1 MRGLMNL
8 KIESLE
14 IHSFRGIRNS
24 ILKMNGKSLLI
35 FGENGT
41 GKSSIVN
48 AIEFSLTNDI
58 NSLKGASELKLVKH
72 APHIKSDSDDLE
84 IITTFDNGDKIT
96 KKIKTNDFSGNSEL
110 KTYIKEANNG
120 SFILSR
126 EKLLKFIK
134 AAPKERYTAIGNIIG
149 LEKLDKTEDLFKKTN
164 NEFQKKLEKIKES
177 KKTKYSNIRNNFQC
191 KITSEKEIFNA
202 INNELE
208 RNEFKHIN
216 PSSKIETIIENIIK
230 NKEDLSETN
239 YKEILKNINLI
250 KIDHD
255 FEFKK
260 INEIVKKLSSNPSK
274 DREIVEL
281 LEKSLDY
288 ISEKELNEC
297 PLCENKIED
306 LDLKKL
312 IDNKLKILNEEMK
325 IENNLKKLIDS
336 NLLEIE
342 KLKEDFS
349 KILKLLQNNES
360 TVDLSKNVE
369 KNLEI
374 IEHKIIYLTH
384 FRDFNFDIEIEEDYD
399 FILKLKNEIKEIK
412 RIIIEKCK
420 SEEEEENKKL
430 SNLLEIVISSLNN
443 LKEIR
448 KLNEKE
454 KSMEKK
460 YNLIKTIDQTF
471 QKTKT
476 QAVENIL
483 KKIFNDVNDFYSYIH
498 SGDLISKVKFIQPH
512 STGIQ
517 LIINYFDN
525 EDDPRAFS
533 SEGHLDTLG
542 LCIFL
547 AFIKNFHKKC
557 SLIILDDVVTTVDIP
572 HKEKIARLLF
582 EKFPQKQFI
591 ITTHDKL
598 WYKQVINMEN
608 IYNLRNNFENCE
620 IIGWNV
626 KNGPELSTYKPS
638 WDKIKLSLDNND
650 LNCASNESR
659 RYLEYNLQK
668 ICEINEVKLRIGGM
682 YTVAEMKN
690 PAIKKIKRTTK
701 NTKFKDYYEEI
712 FVELDKTLIMANLL
726 SHNNEESENC
736 SINEVREFCEAVNN
750 LKNSIVCEKCGGYL
764 RFENSSKKILCSEE
778 RCMDT
783 IV

>member
-1 MRGLMNL
+1 MNP

-14 IHSFRGIRNS
+14 IHSFRGIKNNN
-24 ILKMNGKSLLI
+24 LKMNGKSLLI

-72 APHIKSDSDDLE
+72 APHIKSDSDDLK
-84 IITTFDNGDKIT
+84 IITTFENGDKIT
-96 KKIKTNDFSGNSEL
+96 KKIKTNDYPENSEL

-134 AAPKERYTAIGNIIG
+134 AAPNERYKAIGNIIG
-149 LEKLDKTEDLFKKTN
+149 LEKLDKVEESFKKVN
-164 NEFQKKLEKIKES
+164 NTFQKKLEKIKES
-177 KKTKYSNIRNNFQC
+177 KKMKYLNIGKKFQC
-191 KITSEKEIFNA
+191 EITSEKELVTA

-208 RNEFKHIN
+208 RNNLKPIDLSEQ
-216 PSSKIETIIENIIK
+216 IEKIIENIIK
-230 NKEDLSETN
+230 NKENLSKTN
-239 YKEILKNINLI
+239 YEEIIKNINSF

-260 INEIVKKLSSNPSK
+260 INEIVKKLSSEPSK
-274 DREIVEL
+274 DSEIVEL

-288 ISEKELNEC
+288 LSEKKIKEC

-306 LDLKKL
+306 VDLKKL
-312 IDNKLKILNEEMK
+312 IEDKLKNFNDEMK
-325 IENNLKKLIDS
+325 IENNLKKLI
-336 NLLEIE
+336 NTNIVEIE
-342 KLKEDFS
+342 KLKEDLS
-349 KILKLLQNNES
+349 KILKSLQNNKN
-360 TVDLSKNVE
+360 TVELSKNIE
-369 KNLEI
+369 KYIEI
-374 IEHKIIYLTH
+374 IENKIIYLTH
-384 FRDFNFDIEIEEDYD
+384 FRNFNFNIEIEEDYN
-399 FILKLKNEIKEIK
+399 FISKIKKEIEEIKEN
-412 RIIIEKCK
+412 IIEKCR
-420 SEEEEENKKL
+420 SEEEEKNKKL
-430 SNLLEIVISSLNN
+430 SNLLEIVISSLNH

-471 QKTKT
+471 QKTKIK
-476 QAVENIL
+476 AVQNIL
-483 KKIFNDVNDFYSYIH
+483 KKIFNDVNSFYSYIH
-498 SGDLISKVKFIQPH
+498 KGDLISKVKFIQPH
-512 STGIQ
+512 STGLQ

-557 SLIILDDVVTTVDIP
+557 SLIILDDIVTTVDIP

-591 ITTHDKL
+591 ITTHDRL

-620 IIGWNV
+620 IIRWDV
-626 KNGPELSTYKPS
+626 ENGPELSTYKPS
-638 WDKIKLSLDNND
+638 WDKIQMSLDNND

-668 ICEINEVKLRIGGM
+668 ICEVNEVKLRMGGM
-682 YTVAEMKN
+682 YTVAEMKD
-690 PAIKKIKRTTK
+690 PAIKKIRKTTK
-701 NTKFKDYYEEI
+701 KTTFKNYYEEI
-712 FVELDKTLIMANLL
+712 FDELDKTVIMGNLL

-736 SINEVREFCEAVNN
+736 SINEVRSFCEAVNN

-764 RFENSSKKILCSEE
+764 RFENTSKKILCSEE
-778 RCMDT
+778 KCMDT
-783 IV
+783 VS